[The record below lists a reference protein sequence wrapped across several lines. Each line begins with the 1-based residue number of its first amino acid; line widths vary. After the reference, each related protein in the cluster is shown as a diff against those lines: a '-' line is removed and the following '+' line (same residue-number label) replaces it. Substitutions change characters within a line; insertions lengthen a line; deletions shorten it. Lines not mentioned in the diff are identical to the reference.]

1 VVIIQTARN
10 PFKRV
15 VSLTAIC
22 LAMSAVGANAQSSD
36 DAKFASYQTVLQ
48 QIADKKLELEHKKVV
63 VASQADTMKSLRAQ
77 IDEVEKTK
85 KTINPMMSK
94 MAAAIEDSMNTDMP
108 FQEGERFNR
117 LEALKETMNDKAA
130 SPADKMRKLLNIYSA
145 EVGYGQ
151 SLHAYDGDSPVQGNA
166 GKRRQACSENAGSA
180 ACAMDEALKDKLE
193 DIQEFNPE
201 ATLGDISE
209 TIMDG
214 TYIRYGRMAL
224 AYMSADGS
232 ESLRYDGTE
241 GQWVELASARALE
254 VRRAIRIARGES
266 APGVV
271 TAPVLVAN

>member
-1 VVIIQTARN
+1 MVTIQTALN

-22 LAMSAVGANAQSSD
+22 LAMSVVGANAQSSD
-36 DAKFASYQTVLQ
+36 DAKFANYQTILQ
-48 QIADKKLELEHKKVV
+48 QIADTRLELEHKKVV
-63 VASQADTMKSLRAQ
+63 VATQAETMKSLRAQ
-77 IDEVEKTK
+77 INEVKETK

-130 SPADKMRKLLNIYSA
+130 TPADKMRKLLNIYSI

-151 SLHAYDGDSPVQGNA
+151 SLEAYDGDSPVQGNA
-166 GKRRQACSENAGSA
+166 GKRRLACTENADSA
-180 ACAMDEALKDKLE
+180 ACAMDEALKDRLE
-193 DIQEFNPE
+193 DAQEINSE
-201 ATLGDISE
+201 ATLGDIAE
-209 TIMDG
+209 GIMDG

-224 AYMSADGS
+224 AYMSADGA
-232 ESLRYDGTE
+232 EVLRYDGTE
-241 GQWVELASARALE
+241 GEWVELASARALE